1 MPIRSRSS
9 SLRGCAVPDPVGA
22 ALHRSR
28 AVARSCSSSLRG
40 RAVPDPVGAVL
51 HRSRAVARSC
61 SSSLRECAVPDPV
74 GAALH
79 RSRAVARSCSSSL
92 RGRAVPDPVGAVL
105 HRSRAVARSCSSS
118 LRGCAVP
125 EPVGAVL
132 HRSRAVARS
141 CCTPITRGTARLEN
155 STVNKS
161 SVPAHPGPNRTRSPT
176 RQKQLT
182 RAATNPALTGN
193 LSLPQEYVL
202 LATAVLLLQDGDG
215 KWQRIRCII
224 DSGSQV
230 DAITTDAAQRL
241 RLPLTPGYLILN
253 GVSGNIQITNKTQV
267 SITTTNG
274 TYRRQLNMYL
284 LPGLNDQPTRVIEY
298 AESELPPMNSLAD
311 ARFSYPGSIDAIL
324 GAGVFFDALRSGVRQ
339 LSNGLRL
346 LNSKF
351 GWLVGGSLSNIDS
364 SNRYMRSCN
373 SLECGDEFKECIEQF
388 WKVEEITPIS
398 TISGISQELDLDEHF
413 KRHLT
418 RAEDNRYVVRIPL
431 RGELTQL
438 GDSLEQAQRRLFSL
452 ERRLSR
458 HEPTYDEYRKFMRE
472 YLEMGHMTPVQANE
486 LHMVRYVIPHSCV
499 IKPDSTTTKL
509 RVVFDA
515 SAKSSSGVSLNDIQA
530 IGPVL
535 QPDLMHIWLDFRT
548 QTVVA
553 TADIAKMYRQIWVAE
568 PDTWMQCILWR
579 NDPQQSAQMYR
590 LRTVTYGEASSSYL
604 ACRALHEAGQEVR
617 STYPKI
623 ADVIQKSFYVD
634 NLSFGAATPEEL
646 RDLRTGV
653 ERALLNRGM
662 PLRKWASN
670 VPDVI
675 DDIPVEHRESTVQI
689 GDKQAIKML
698 GLAWCPSEDTFQL
711 IIDDSFFEPIKTV
724 SKRHLVSRI
733 AKLYDPIGMLQPVII
748 RAKIMMQNLWRD
760 GIEWDEEV
768 SPCVI
773 KEWNEFT
780 AQLPL
785 LRQLQIPRMVLPS
798 ETKNASIY
806 GFCDASAKAYG
817 CAIYVRYLNVKG
829 KWKSHLLCSKS
840 RVAPLKELTLPRLEL
855 QAALLLAEVYE
866 KIKDVFDTRITQ
878 TKWWTDSQVVL
889 SWVRSNNMKWDVFVK
904 NRVAKIQA
912 ITHASDWHYVP
923 TKLNPADIVSRGL
936 SARKL
941 ISAEFVQLWFEGP
954 PFNSTDETP
963 QQCTYRIPIPD
974 EGAGTSQLLTAT
986 IGPTCADLISQYK
999 YHNSFIKTRR
1009 HFAWLGRTIH
1019 NFRSNTTKIRVNCKQ
1034 AAEKRNG
1041 PLGLDELDHGL
1052 KLLLLVMQTSAFPN
1066 EVQEKNNTGSVSAKG
1081 PFQHLNPIVKDNLI
1095 HVQGRLL
1102 NADLSDECKLPILV
1116 PKAHPFVKVMIRHI
1130 HEDNFHAGADFVIT
1144 EFRSKFW
1151 MRDLRRMVIGVLS
1164 RCVLC
1169 VRARPRQFCQQM
1181 GQLPA
1186 ARVTESPAF
1195 THTGVDLCG
1204 PFEVI
1209 PGSRSKYKI
1218 TIYVCIFVC
1227 FSTKAIHLEIVENQS
1242 TSAFISAL
1250 LRFVSLRG
1258 RPDIIYSD
1266 NGRNFVGAEKEL
1278 SELRKT
1284 FNNREFQDDVV
1295 GAAAE
1300 KGIRFSFIPPRSPNF
1315 GGLWEANIKVAKR
1328 LLKAASKGAQLNVIE
1343 LQTLLH
1349 QISAILNSRPLT
1361 ATHTSPDAIEP
1372 LTPAHFLI
1380 GRPSFAIPAEVMVN
1394 DSEGTKTR
1402 WKRVQKLSQQFW
1414 TRWRTEYLAQLR
1426 CSAKWTKKTPN
1437 IQTGQIVLVG
1447 DDNVPVGR
1455 WPMGMVTKI
1464 YVGPDGV
1471 VRVADVRT
1479 GSGTYKRN
1487 VRLLAPL
1494 PIDPNDETDDEKS
1507 AEGDCS
1513 QSDRVKDEHFQ
1524 TTEHEDDPPPLNNI
1538 WDGRLRPKGG
1548 RNGDR

>member
-1 MPIRSRSS
+1 
-9 SLRGCAVPDPVGA
+9 
-22 ALHRSR
+22 
-28 AVARSCSSSLRG
+28 
-40 RAVPDPVGAVL
+40 
-51 HRSRAVARSC
+51 
-61 SSSLRECAVPDPV
+61 
-74 GAALH
+74 
-79 RSRAVARSCSSSL
+79 
-92 RGRAVPDPVGAVL
+92 
-105 HRSRAVARSCSSS
+105 
-118 LRGCAVP
+118 
-125 EPVGAVL
+125 
-132 HRSRAVARS
+132 
-141 CCTPITRGTARLEN
+141 
-155 STVNKS
+155 
-161 SVPAHPGPNRTRSPT
+161 
-176 RQKQLT
+176 
-182 RAATNPALTGN
+182 
-193 LSLPQEYVL
+193 EYVL

-486 LHMVRYVIPHSCV
+486 LHM
-499 IKPDSTTTKL
+499 
-509 RVVFDA
+509 
-515 SAKSSSGVSLNDIQA
+515 
-530 IGPVL
+530 
-535 QPDLMHIWLDFRT
+535 
-548 QTVVA
+548 
-553 TADIAKMYRQIWVAE
+553 
-568 PDTWMQCILWR
+568 
-579 NDPQQSAQMYR
+579 QSAQMYR

-711 IIDDSFFEPIKTV
+711 IIDDSFFEPIKTM
-724 SKRHLVSRI
+724 SKRHL
-733 AKLYDPIGMLQPVII
+733 
-748 RAKIMMQNLWRD
+748 
-760 GIEWDEEV
+760 
-768 SPCVI
+768 
-773 KEWNEFT
+773 
-780 AQLPL
+780 
-785 LRQLQIPRMVLPS
+785 IPRMVLPS

-1151 MRDLRRMVIGVLS
+1151 MRDLRRMV
-1164 RCVLC
+1164 
-1169 VRARPRQFCQQM
+1169 
-1181 GQLPA
+1181 
-1186 ARVTESPAF
+1186 
-1195 THTGVDLCG
+1195 
-1204 PFEVI
+1204 
-1209 PGSRSKYKI
+1209 
-1218 TIYVCIFVC
+1218 
-1227 FSTKAIHLEIVENQS
+1227 
-1242 TSAFISAL
+1242 
-1250 LRFVSLRG
+1250 
-1258 RPDIIYSD
+1258 
-1266 NGRNFVGAEKEL
+1266 
-1278 SELRKT
+1278 
-1284 FNNREFQDDVV
+1284 
-1295 GAAAE
+1295 
-1300 KGIRFSFIPPRSPNF
+1300 
-1315 GGLWEANIKVAKR
+1315 AKR

-1538 WDGRLRPKGG
+1538 W
-1548 RNGDR
+1548 